1 MKNSFFTGLYI
12 ILVFIITTAALL
24 PDNEKLLY
32 LVLLGLG
39 FVALIFQKFIH
50 RKSIRDLGYK
60 WPSAPWVIYAVIY
73 PLFVIFFIAA
83 IDFLTGWIHWQSP
96 EAMPSFLNLSIRA
109 SLPVI
114 ILLFVLVQWILTS
127 LINLITEEL
136 TFRGYILTRLRNLGV
151 WKAVL
156 FSSLL
161 FGLWHI
167 PVAILIIKSGW
178 LRVILYAVNITL
190 LGIGFGW
197 LFIRSESLVT
207 PCLAHGLWN
216 SLEYTFWGM
225 GNHKG
230 VFTGNQ
236 RVLFDPEEG
245 AAGTIVLLIFAVVFM
260 IKLRKLKK

>member
-1 MKNSFFTGLYI
+1 MAIS
-12 ILVFIITTAALL
+12 
-24 PDNEKLLY
+24 
-32 LVLLGLG
+32 
-39 FVALIFQKFIH
+39 
-50 RKSIRDLGYK
+50 S
-60 WPSAPWVIYAVIY
+60 PWTIYAVFF
-73 PLFVIFFIAA
+73 PLSAILCIAA
-83 IDFLTGWIHWQSP
+83 VDFFTGWIHWQSP
-96 EAMPSFLNLSIRA
+96 EAMHSSLNLSIKV

-114 ILLFVLVQWILTS
+114 ILLFVLVQWILTA

-136 TFRGYILTRLRNLGV
+136 TFRRYIVTRFWNPEI

-156 FSSLL
+156 FASII

-260 IKLRKLKK
+260 IKLRK